1 MAISNINTLEDFET
15 LINLPGNED
24 LIFEFID
31 GEIIEVPS
39 NAYSSE
45 IGVNVIF
52 LLKLHDR
59 ETRLGHIT
67 GENAGYMIAGAR
79 LSPDVAYIS
88 KARQPEFP
96 REGYC
101 PNPPELAVE
110 VISPTDR
117 ESALTKKL
125 AKYREAGV
133 VVWVFRPKTQTA
145 EVHVPGKPT
154 VTYGINDTL
163 DGGDVLPGFQLS
175 VREVFQT

>member
-24 LIFEFID
+24 LRFEFID

-39 NAYSSE
+39 NMYSSM
-45 IGVNVIF
+45 IAATIIF
-52 LLKLHDR
+52 LLKLFNR
-59 ETRLGHIT
+59 ENNLGYIT
-67 GENAGYMIAGAR
+67 GEQAGYIVAGTR
-79 LSPDVAYIS
+79 LSPDVAYLS
-88 KARQPEFP
+88 KAKQPEP
-96 REGYC
+96 TYTGYN
-101 PNPPELAVE
+101 PNPPDLAVE
-110 VISPTDR
+110 VISPTDKER
-117 ESALTKKL
+117 DVQKKL
-125 AKYREAGV
+125 AKYMEAGV